1 MSKKREEKKVKTI
14 EKRIIKYS
22 VGIVSGFLI
31 FLGGASSIA
40 NYQSTV
46 SSLEQTM
53 VETVEIAAKSLNND
67 LQTYLALANEI
78 SYNPLFR
85 SSSAAKEEIAAECS
99 RLAERNQLIDMDIT
113 DAEGNSKNAD
123 YSVKDMDYFQK
134 AKETGKPYISD
145 PVYRDD
151 IDTMNIIIAAPIME
165 DNTFLGV
172 VYMGLDA
179 SFLCDM
185 VKSIDIGE
193 TGNASLI
200 NAKGDT
206 IGYQDVELVKSAY
219 NTQEDLKNDKQL
231 EQLAAVERKV
241 MAGETGF
248 DSYSYGGVEKYAAY
262 APVPGT
268 NGWGLYIAVARSE
281 FLRST
286 YLGIAVV
293 IVILLAAI
301 ALASV
306 LMKRLAVSIVSPIK
320 LCVERIK
327 KLSQGDL
334 QSEVPRIETGDETQV
349 LADNMKILIGNM
361 KGVIGDI
368 DYCLAE
374 MSGGNFT
381 VDSRVEEDY
390 VGDFENILVS
400 IRMLNKTLNN
410 AMGQISEVAGQV
422 AAGSEH
428 MAENAQSLAEG
439 TTEQAGAVEELTATI
454 SNVASMA
461 EESAVTTDKA
471 YRDAKESSEM
481 AEGSRKDIGML
492 TEAMERISST
502 SKEIENIIETIEDI
516 ASQTNLL
523 SLNAS
528 IEAAR
533 AGEAGKGFAVV
544 ADQIGKLASD
554 SAQSAVMTREL
565 ISKSLEEIQRGNEI
579 TLKTAESLKEVIGRM
594 HQFAEVAFETNKTS
608 KSQADIIQE
617 VEQGIEQIAGVVQ
630 DNSAAAQET
639 SATSEELS
647 AQSDNLKTLV
657 ERFRLKS
664 DEP

>member
-1 MSKKREEKKVKTI
+1 MGKKRERKKEKTI
-14 EKRIIKYS
+14 EKKILKYS
-22 VGIVSGFLI
+22 IGIVSGFLV

-40 NYQSTV
+40 NYQSTI

-53 VETVEIAAKSLNND
+53 VETVKIAAESLNND
-67 LQTYLALANEI
+67 LETYRTLANEI
-78 SYNPLFR
+78 SYNPLFI
-85 SSSAAKEEIAAECS
+85 SSSATKEEMAAECR
-99 RLAERNQLIDMDIT
+99 RLAERNQLIDMDVS
-113 DAEGNSKNAD
+113 DAEGNSRISD
-123 YSVKDMDYFQK
+123 YSIKETDYFQK
-134 AKETGKPYISD
+134 VKETGKAYISD
-145 PVYRDD
+145 PVYRED

-165 DNTFLGV
+165 GNTFQGV

-185 VKSIDIGE
+185 VKAINIGE

-200 NAKGDT
+200 NSQGDT
-206 IGYQDVELVKSAY
+206 IGYEDVELVKSAY

-231 EQLAAVERKV
+231 KQLAAVEQKV

-248 DSYSYGGVEKYAAY
+248 DQYSYGGVYKYAAY

-281 FLRST
+281 FLKST
-286 YLGIAVV
+286 YLGIGVV
-293 IVILLAAI
+293 IIILLIAI
-301 ALASV
+301 ILASIM
-306 LMKRLAVSIVSPIK
+306 MKRLAVSIVNPIK

-334 QSEVPRIETGDETQV
+334 QSEVPRINTGDETQI
-349 LADNMKILIGNM
+349 LADNMKILIDNM
-361 KGVIGDI
+361 ESVIGDI

-374 MSGGNFT
+374 MSDGNFR
-381 VDSRVEEDY
+381 VQSRAEKDY
-390 VGDFENILVS
+390 VGDFENILAS
-400 IRMLNKTLNN
+400 IRTLNKTLNN

-422 AAGSEH
+422 AIGSEH

-461 EESAVTTDKA
+461 EDNAATTDKA
-471 YRDAKESSEM
+471 YKDAKQSSEM
-481 AEGSRKDIGML
+481 AESSREDIGML
-492 TEAMERISST
+492 TEAMGRISST

-533 AGEAGKGFAVV
+533 AGEAGRGFAVV

-565 ISKSLEEIQRGNEI
+565 IGKSLEEIQRGNEI
-579 TLKTAESLKEVIGRM
+579 TSKTAESLKEVIERM
-594 HQFAEVAFETNKTS
+594 RQFSDIAFETNKTS
-608 KSQADIIQE
+608 KSQADMIQE

-647 AQSDNLKTLV
+647 AQSENLKELV
-657 ERFRLKS
+657 EKFQLKT
-664 DEP
+664 E

>member
-1 MSKKREEKKVKTI
+1 MGKKRERKKEKTI
-14 EKRIIKYS
+14 EKKILKYS
-22 VGIVSGFLI
+22 IGIVSGFLV
-31 FLGGASSIA
+31 FLGGVSSIA
-40 NYQSTV
+40 NYQSTI

-53 VETVEIAAKSLNND
+53 VETVKVAAESLNND
-67 LQTYLALANEI
+67 LETYRTLANEI
-78 SYNPLFR
+78 SYNPLFI
-85 SSSAAKEEIAAECS
+85 SSSATKEEMAAECR
-99 RLAERNQLIDMDIT
+99 RLAERNQLIDMDVS
-113 DAEGNSKNAD
+113 DAEGNSRISD
-123 YSVKDMDYFQK
+123 YSIKETDYFQK
-134 AKETGKPYISD
+134 VKETGKAYISD
-145 PVYRDD
+145 PVYRED

-165 DNTFLGV
+165 GNTFQGV

-185 VKSIDIGE
+185 VKAINIGE

-200 NAKGDT
+200 NSQGDT
-206 IGYQDVELVKSAY
+206 IGYEDVELVKNAY

-231 EQLAAVERKV
+231 KQLAAVEQKV

-248 DSYSYGGVEKYAAY
+248 DQYSYGGVYKYAAY

-281 FLRST
+281 FLKST
-286 YLGIAVV
+286 YLGIGVV
-293 IVILLAAI
+293 IIILLIAI
-301 ALASV
+301 ILASIM
-306 LMKRLAVSIVSPIK
+306 MKRLAVSIVNPIK

-334 QSEVPRIETGDETQV
+334 QSEVPRINTGDETQI
-349 LADNMKILIGNM
+349 LADNMKILIDNM
-361 KGVIGDI
+361 ESVIGDI

-374 MSGGNFT
+374 MSDGNFR
-381 VDSRVEEDY
+381 VQSRAEKDY
-390 VGDFENILVS
+390 VGDFENILAS
-400 IRMLNKTLNN
+400 IRTLNKTLNN

-422 AAGSEH
+422 AIGSEH

-461 EESAVTTDKA
+461 EDNAATTDKA
-471 YRDAKESSEM
+471 YKDAKQSSEM
-481 AEGSRKDIGML
+481 AESSREDIGML
-492 TEAMERISST
+492 TEAMGRISST

-533 AGEAGKGFAVV
+533 AGEAGRGFAVV

-565 ISKSLEEIQRGNEI
+565 IGKSLEEIQRGNEI
-579 TLKTAESLKEVIGRM
+579 TSKTAESLKEVIERM
-594 HQFAEVAFETNKTS
+594 RQFSDIAFETNKTS
-608 KSQADIIQE
+608 KSQADMIQE

-647 AQSDNLKTLV
+647 AQSENLKELV
-657 ERFRLKS
+657 EKFQLKT
-664 DEP
+664 E

>member
-1 MSKKREEKKVKTI
+1 MGKKRERKKEKTI
-14 EKRIIKYS
+14 EKKILKYS
-22 VGIVSGFLI
+22 IGIVSGFLV

-40 NYQSTV
+40 NYQSTI

-53 VETVEIAAKSLNND
+53 VETVKVAAESLNND
-67 LQTYLALANEI
+67 LETYRTLANEI
-78 SYNPLFR
+78 SYNPLFI
-85 SSSAAKEEIAAECS
+85 SSSATKEEMAAECR
-99 RLAERNQLIDMDIT
+99 RLAERNQLIDMDVS
-113 DAEGNSKNAD
+113 DAEGNSRISD
-123 YSVKDMDYFQK
+123 YSIKETDYFQK
-134 AKETGKPYISD
+134 VKETGKAYISD
-145 PVYRDD
+145 PVYRED

-165 DNTFLGV
+165 GNTFQGV

-185 VKSIDIGE
+185 VKAINIGE

-200 NAKGDT
+200 NSQGDT
-206 IGYQDVELVKSAY
+206 IGYEDVELVKSAY

-231 EQLAAVERKV
+231 KQLAAVEQKV

-248 DSYSYGGVEKYAAY
+248 DQYSYGGVYKYAAY

-281 FLRST
+281 FLKST
-286 YLGIAVV
+286 YLGIGVV
-293 IVILLAAI
+293 IIILLIAI
-301 ALASV
+301 ILASIM
-306 LMKRLAVSIVSPIK
+306 MKRLAVSIVNPIK

-334 QSEVPRIETGDETQV
+334 QSEVPRINTGDETQI
-349 LADNMKILIGNM
+349 LADNMKILIDNM
-361 KGVIGDI
+361 ESVIGDI

-374 MSGGNFT
+374 MSDGNFR
-381 VDSRVEEDY
+381 VQSRAEKDY
-390 VGDFENILVS
+390 VGDFENILAS
-400 IRMLNKTLNN
+400 IRTLNKTLNN

-422 AAGSEH
+422 AIGSEH

-461 EESAVTTDKA
+461 EDNAATTDKA
-471 YRDAKESSEM
+471 YKDAKQSSEM
-481 AEGSRKDIGML
+481 AESSREDIGML
-492 TEAMERISST
+492 TEAMGRISST

-533 AGEAGKGFAVV
+533 AGEAGRGFAVV

-565 ISKSLEEIQRGNEI
+565 IGKSLEEIQRGNEI
-579 TLKTAESLKEVIGRM
+579 TSKTAESLKEVIERM
-594 HQFAEVAFETNKTS
+594 RQFSDIAFETNKTS
-608 KSQADIIQE
+608 KSQADMIQE

-647 AQSDNLKTLV
+647 AQSENLKELV
-657 ERFRLKS
+657 EKFQLKT
-664 DEP
+664 E

>member
-1 MSKKREEKKVKTI
+1 MGKKRERKKEKTI
-14 EKRIIKYS
+14 EKKILKYS
-22 VGIVSGFLI
+22 IGIVSGFLV

-40 NYQSTV
+40 NYQSTI

-53 VETVEIAAKSLNND
+53 VETVKVAAESLNND
-67 LQTYLALANEI
+67 LETYRTLANEI
-78 SYNPLFR
+78 SYNPLFI
-85 SSSAAKEEIAAECS
+85 SSSATKEEMAAECR
-99 RLAERNQLIDMDIT
+99 RLAERNQLIDMDVS
-113 DAEGNSKNAD
+113 DAEGNSRLSD
-123 YSVKDMDYFQK
+123 YSIKETDYFQK
-134 AKETGKPYISD
+134 VKETGKAYISD
-145 PVYRDD
+145 PVYRED

-165 DNTFLGV
+165 GNTFQGV

-185 VKSIDIGE
+185 VKAINIGE

-200 NAKGDT
+200 NSQGDT
-206 IGYQDVELVKSAY
+206 IGYEDVELVKSAY

-231 EQLAAVERKV
+231 KQLAAVEQKV

-248 DSYSYGGVEKYAAY
+248 DQYSYGGVYKYAAY

-281 FLRST
+281 FLKST
-286 YLGIAVV
+286 YLGIGVV
-293 IVILLAAI
+293 IIILLIAI
-301 ALASV
+301 ILASIM
-306 LMKRLAVSIVSPIK
+306 MKRLAVSIVNPIK

-334 QSEVPRIETGDETQV
+334 QSEVPRINTGDETQI
-349 LADNMKILIGNM
+349 LADNMKILIDNM
-361 KGVIGDI
+361 ESVIGDI

-374 MSGGNFT
+374 MSDGNFR
-381 VDSRVEEDY
+381 VHSRAEKDY
-390 VGDFENILVS
+390 VGDFENILAS
-400 IRMLNKTLNN
+400 IRTLNKTLNN

-422 AAGSEH
+422 AIGSEH

-461 EESAVTTDKA
+461 EDNAATTDKA
-471 YRDAKESSEM
+471 YKDAKQSSEM
-481 AEGSRKDIGML
+481 AESSREDIGML
-492 TEAMERISST
+492 TEAMGRISST

-533 AGEAGKGFAVV
+533 AGEAGRGFAVV

-565 ISKSLEEIQRGNEI
+565 IGKSLEEIQRGNEI
-579 TLKTAESLKEVIGRM
+579 TSKTAESLKEVIERM
-594 HQFAEVAFETNKTS
+594 RQFSDIAFETNKTS
-608 KSQADIIQE
+608 KSQADMIQE

-647 AQSDNLKTLV
+647 AQSENLKELV
-657 ERFRLKS
+657 EKFQLKT
-664 DEP
+664 E